1 MATIK
6 DVAKRAGVSISTA
19 SYALN
24 NIPNVHPLTKKKI
37 LDAAKE
43 LQYMPHFSARHL
55 KTKKTNNIGVFIYG
69 FSGPVFSEILEGIR
83 QTLQD
88 HKLNIIVS
96 SGLSSHSLLREKQ
109 VDGAIIFDANL
120 TNDMIEQVASK
131 GMPIIVL
138 DRDYISTSIYQ
149 HSIDNE
155 ALVETLMDDVINSNQ
170 YKSYGFISGPLDAYN
185 AVKRYEGFKKA
196 LKNHNILTH
205 AYYQGDFTIDGGY
218 RIGQELKHDSNQ
230 PDFVFCANDETA
242 IGFMQAIKEHGY
254 QIPQDI
260 AIVGF
265 DNFYMTQFMQPKITT
280 IGIDH
285 IAWGHQVALKMI
297 QLLDGYT
304 MPKQESPIGTIFWRE
319 SCQIDEN

>member
-120 TNDMIEQVASK
+120 TNDMIEHVASK

-138 DRDYISTSIYQ
+138 DRDYISSSIYQ

-155 ALVETLMDDVINSNQ
+155 ALVEALMNDVIASKK
-170 YKSYGFISGPLDAYN
+170 YRSYGFVSGPLDAYN

-196 LKNHNILTH
+196 LKKHGIAQH

-218 RIGQELKHDSNQ
+218 LIGQQFKHGQQQ

-242 IGFMQAIKEHGY
+242 IGFMQAVKEHGY
-254 QIPQDI
+254 KIPRDI

-285 IAWGHQVALKMI
+285 IEWGHQVALKMI

-304 MPKQESPIGTIFWRE
+304 LPKQESPTGTIFWRE
-319 SCQIDEN
+319 SCQIEKD